1 MTPRPTPDQ
10 VSPRHGKRSR
20 PSRFWRLIQ
29 SVALAAI
36 LMPLGTV
43 ALESATIICG
53 LGGYEGTTSCSSG
66 YSTGGFD
73 SATFDFGPY
82 KLILDFENIVG
93 DFAIQVT
100 DTVNPSLV
108 ERMDNF
114 PGHQCVP
121 IDEFGQNCVEF
132 EVQVLADP
140 GDPTFTGFY
149 DITIAWLFNT
159 ELLGFTDSGGSSIR
173 MLHNRGDT
181 PGNSFDTDIT
191 FPGSYQGPGT
201 EPDPAIA
208 GRDDNFQSFIVTQA
222 VPEPATLALLGTGLS
237 ALLYHRR
244 RRRTPGAPP
253 RS

>member
-1 MTPRPTPDQ
+1 MTPRPTSDQ
-10 VSPRHGKRSR
+10 VSPRHGQRSR

-53 LGGYEGTTSCSSG
+53 FGGYEGTTSCTSYASSSG
-66 YSTGGFD
+66 YYTSV
-73 SATFDFGPY
+73 FDFGPY
-82 KLILDFENIVG
+82 QLEIEFDIING
-93 DFAIQVT
+93 PFAIQVT
-100 DTVNPSLV
+100 DIVDPSLS
-108 ERMDNF
+108 ERLDNF
-114 PGHQCVP
+114 PGHECVP
-121 IDEFGQNCVEF
+121 IDGADCVEF
-132 EVQVLADP
+132 EVLAPDP
-140 GDPTFTGFY
+140 GDLTWDGFY
-149 DITIAWLFNT
+149 DITIRWLFNT
-159 ELLGFTDSGGSSIR
+159 ELLGFTDGGGSSIR

-181 PGNSFDTDIT
+181 PGDAFDTDIT
-191 FPGSYQGPGT
+191 VPGSYEGPDIIF
-201 EPDPAIA
+201 PDPAIG

>member
-10 VSPRHGKRSR
+10 SSPSHSQRSR

-43 ALESATIICG
+43 ALESATIICSF
-53 LGGYEGTTSCSSG
+53 GGYDGPTCGEGG
-66 YSTGGFD
+66 YYSN
-73 SATFDFGPY
+73 TFDFGDY
-82 KLILDFENIVG
+82 KLILDFDIING
-93 DFAIQVT
+93 PFAIQVT
-100 DTVNPSLV
+100 DIVDPSLV
-108 ERMDNF
+108 ERLDGF
-114 PGHQCVP
+114 PGHECVP
-121 IDEFGQNCVEF
+121 IDGADCVEF
-132 EVQVLADP
+132 EVIAPDP
-140 GDPTFTGFY
+140 GDLTWAGFY

-159 ELLGFTDSGGSSIR
+159 EDLGFTNSGGSSIR

-181 PGNSFDTDIT
+181 PGDSFDTDIT
-191 FPGSYQGPGT
+191 FPGSYKGPGA
-201 EPDPAIA
+201 EPDPAIG